1 MISRRAA
8 LAAAALCLA
17 LAAPAFAAAPIPFT
31 PQAFEAAEAAGKPIL
46 VHITASWCVTCKAQ
60 KAIVRELTADPAF
73 VDLTIFAVDFDAQKS
88 VMASFKARERSTMIV
103 FKGASEVGRATGDT
117 DAASIAALLKKAL

>member
-31 PQAFEAAEAAGKPIL
+31 SDAFKAAEAAGKPIL
-46 VHITASWCVTCKAQ
+46 VHITATWCVTCKAQ
-60 KAIVRELTADPAF
+60 QAIVRDLTADPAF
-73 VDLTIFAVDFDAQKS
+73 AALTIFAVDFDARKD
-88 VMASFKARERSTMIV
+88 VMAAFKARERSTMIV

-117 DAASIAALLKKAL
+117 DAASIKALLSKAL